1 MADAKQIHFRLN
13 MSKGSTPGPQR
24 HPNPMGSW
32 NLCSVRRLLKIQ
44 GVQINRHISRHV
56 NAFHIILPNLTKSFH
71 GQCLAGSNDSR
82 NGCQGPVP
90 KPPCAP
96 PPAPSKAD
104 WCRMQNGRCICDMK
118 IALFGDQIS
127 DNNTIQ
133 YHQIN

>member
-56 NAFHIILPNLTKSFH
+56 NAFHIILPNLTKSYQIFPWSMPL
-71 GQCLAGSNDSR
+71 LAATIAGMAARPGAKATLCATAGTIEGGLVDAEWQMYLRYENWTFLGSE
-82 NGCQGPVP
+82 VV
-90 KPPCAP
+90 
-96 PPAPSKAD
+96 
-104 WCRMQNGRCICDMK
+104 
-118 IALFGDQIS
+118 
-127 DNNTIQ
+127 
-133 YHQIN
+133 YH